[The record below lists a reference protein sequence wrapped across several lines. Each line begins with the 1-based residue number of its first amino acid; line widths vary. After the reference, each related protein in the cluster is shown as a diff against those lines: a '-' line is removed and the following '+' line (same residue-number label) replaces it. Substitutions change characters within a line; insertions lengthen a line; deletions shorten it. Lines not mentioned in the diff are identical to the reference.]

1 MVKTFIQF
9 YPQTLMSFS
18 RGSGKCCPSRR
29 GITGFPRKSLSTHQP
44 PVAEIKSKYIY
55 CCLFKEGLSCLRA
68 KEEEITAIF
77 LPWGRSL
84 AGFIQGKLAVGS
96 LIFIRNQIKQKQ
108 HKQER
113 NGANPWQGPRK
124 VIATMLPQII
134 PRGNS
139 HVPVEVCCC
148 WRCFSPTTE

>member
-1 MVKTFIQF
+1 M
-9 YPQTLMSFS
+9 
-18 RGSGKCCPSRR
+18 
-29 GITGFPRKSLSTHQP
+29 
-44 PVAEIKSKYIY
+44 
-55 CCLFKEGLSCLRA
+55 RA
-68 KEEEITAIF
+68 KEEEITEIS

-134 PRGNS
+134 P
-139 HVPVEVCCC
+139 
-148 WRCFSPTTE
+148 